1 MRIYLYLYLLAFTT
15 YLSAQTTKEPLPN
28 QTQTSWP
35 VEQFGKIQDS
45 LVLCDSLFFYYRQ
58 RDISRSMDYCRRG
71 LAQAEQ
77 QKNDAYTARFA
88 SFLGIGYKNIG
99 DYDSALYYY
108 ARAYL
113 IDSARADTHAMSVHL
128 GNKGFAYKLKGEY
141 IKALAAYMQAL
152 DLLADTDLKIK
163 ITILNNIGN
172 LYADQNDYVL
182 ALDFYQQ
189 AKQLAEA
196 EKNENAVAY
205 ALNNIGNVYFSQKKY
220 DLALLNFYASL
231 QLKRA
236 LGDKRGQANSLGNIS
251 RVYFERAAL
260 DSARLYLMQAE
271 QLYLTLKD
279 KASLAEVYFHYGD
292 LYIAEGDEKQG
303 IAYYE
308 KCLQTSLT
316 IGAKPIKLPLF
327 KRLSSYYADKKDYQ
341 KAYIYAKEYDN
352 LRDSLQ
358 TIEHTKQLNNLR
370 HEGETRDQQRAID
383 ALQQANQIQTLN
395 ARGQKQV
402 QYMLWGSLLLSSLL
416 FFIATNFY
424 RAKRKHNL
432 LLEDK
437 NKQISKALNYSQ
449 MLLREIH
456 HRVKNNLQII
466 SSLLNLQRH
475 STKEDILQQSQE
487 RLHTMSLLHELL
499 YQSKNIGAIDLD
511 SYVRPLLQQLRQAYQ
526 RAEQITTIVE
536 ISPISLDIEQLTP
549 CGLILNEL
557 ITNAYKY
564 AFATPTEGQK
574 IEIRGHFVDDNHY
587 NLSVSDNGQGLPPDF
602 DISRAR
608 SLGLRLVQ
616 GLAKQM
622 RAKLVIHNHAP
633 TTFSIIIPI
642 QPTK

>member
-1 MRIYLYLYLLAFTT
+1 MKIYLLLFLLAFATH
-15 YLSAQTTKEPLPN
+15 LSAQTAKEPLPTEN
-28 QTQTSWP
+28 QTSWP
-35 VEQFGKIQDS
+35 VAQFGQIKDS

-58 RDISRSMDYCRRG
+58 RDVSRSMDYCRRG
-71 LAQAEQ
+71 LTLAEQ

-88 SFLGIGYKNIG
+88 SFLGISHKNTG
-99 DYDSALYYY
+99 HYDSALYYY
-108 ARAYL
+108 ARAFL
-113 IDSARADTHAMSVHL
+113 IDSAQANTRAMSGHL
-128 GNKGFAYKLKGEY
+128 GNQGFVYKLQGEY
-141 IKALAAYMQAL
+141 VKALSAYTRAL
-152 DLLADTDLKIK
+152 ELIADTDPKIK

-182 ALDFYQQ
+182 ALKYYEQ
-189 AKQLAEA
+189 AREA
-196 EKNENAVAY
+196 AKEDGGHPLAY
-205 ALNNIGNVYFSQKKY
+205 ALNNIGNVYFSQKQY
-220 DLALLNFYASL
+220 DLALLNFHASL

-236 LGDKRGQANSLGNIS
+236 VGDKRGEANSLGNIS

-260 DSARLYLMQAE
+260 DSARLYLTQAE
-271 QLYLTLKD
+271 QLYLALKD
-279 KASLAEVYFHYGD
+279 QASLAEVYFHYGD
-292 LYIAEGDEKQG
+292 LFIAEGDEQQG

-308 KCLQTSLT
+308 KCLQTSQA

-358 TIEHTKQLNNLR
+358 TIEHIKQLNNIR
-370 HEGETRDQQRAID
+370 HQGETRDQQRAID
-383 ALQQANQIQTLN
+383 ALQQANQIQKLN
-395 ARGQKQV
+395 AKGQKQV
-402 QYMLWGSLLLSSLL
+402 QYMLWGGLSLSFLL
-416 FFIATNFY
+416 FLIAASFY

-432 LLEDK
+432 VLEDK
-437 NKQISKALNYSQ
+437 NKQISEALNYSE

-475 STKEDILQQSQE
+475 SPKEDILQQSQE

-511 SYVRPLLQQLRQAYQ
+511 SYVRPLLEHLQQAYQ
-526 RAEQITTIVE
+526 RADQITTTVE
-536 ISPISLDIEQLTP
+536 IAPISFDIEQLTP

-564 AFATPTEGQK
+564 AFPQSQEGQK
-574 IEIRGHFVDDNHY
+574 IEIRGYFVDAQHY
-587 NLSVSDNGQGLPPDF
+587 SLSVSDNGQGLPPDF

-616 GLAKQM
+616 GLCKQM
-622 RAKLVIHNHAP
+622 RAQLAIQNQAP

-642 QPTK
+642 HPTK